1 MIRTGSK
8 LIPAIGLILILL
20 ISKIP
25 ASEIIFYSLPT
36 EKVNT
41 YLEQSLSRKIPNR
54 KWISLNGEWQVKDPK
69 SGNQIGKVNI
79 PFCFSYQNE
88 ILLTKEFELSD
99 YTKKLFFLN
108 AEWINGWSEISIN
121 GRVIYS
127 GSQNFL
133 PLRLELPITFLKPQK
148 NVIEIRI
155 KPYHKDKKQVP
166 SWTPINLPRISSGIL
181 SSIYLE
187 IIPQFHTRKIDINSQ
202 ISDSVV
208 TLSGS
213 ISFSHPIT
221 KMGKS
226 KILLRYH
233 SSKKILFQEE
243 IQITDSLSS
252 ENKIPE
258 WETDLKILWSINKPE
273 NYWVEVVIDSVGK
286 LLDVFRH
293 PIALR
298 SAQIRGNNFLLNG
311 GELPIKG
318 INYVYQTPDG
328 NNLFDPDLIRQDLKM
343 IKEKGFNAV
352 RMVLHP
358 LPEEFYRICDGL
370 GLLCFQDL
378 PLLFFNTDSTSLLKW
393 ESYYGYVKQLAEQYS
408 SVVAGGVAYQMDGES
423 KKHFAKLDQLLKS
436 TNESGILKYISS
448 INPNLQNNQ
457 IDFQLVDIFH
467 RNTVEKELE
476 HLNKKFA
483 GFTYFPSAFSKPLS
497 YRVDSTT
504 ITHGLGQ
511 IRNLIK
517 KVDEEIVQGRIPGQ
531 FILTYSDFYL
541 DFPSLQNGSQ
551 KNPEL
556 SQTGLV
562 DLNRQPRHFFDN
574 QEAEISDVPIITEA
588 RSVKSYLYILLGI
601 ANLFLFLY
609 SYRRFTE
616 FRHNVNYSLKKTHG
630 FFVNLQER
638 IIIPHGQSLLLIFVI
653 SLNGA
658 IIWSSFF
665 FYFRNNLILDYLLS
679 LLFFTPETKLWISD
693 LIWNQPLFLV
703 IITFLHLV
711 IFYGLAIFIKIFS
724 LFGQSRVT
732 FKQSIAVSAWSTVPF
747 VFLLPFGI
755 IFYNILISLKSYWI
769 IIVVL
774 LYFHIWVYLRW
785 INGTRVLTERR
796 HSRIF
801 AFVTFLGVLTTAIV
815 LIFYQYQINLFDH
828 LRFLYHLYR

>member
-1 MIRTGSK
+1 MVRTGSK
-8 LIPAIGLILILL
+8 LIPAISLILILL

-41 YLEQSLSRKIPNR
+41 YLEQSLTRKIPNR
-54 KWISLNGEWQVKDPK
+54 EWISLNGEWQVKDPK
-69 SGNQIGKVNI
+69 SSNQIGKVNI

-88 ILLTKEFELSD
+88 ILLEKEFELSN
-99 YTKKLFFLN
+99 YTKNKFFLN
-108 AEWINGWSEISIN
+108 AEWINGWSEISFN
-121 GRVIYS
+121 GRVIYN

-133 PLRLELPITFLKPQK
+133 PFRLELPITLLKPNK
-148 NVIEIRI
+148 NIIEIRI
-155 KPYHKDKKQVP
+155 KPYHRDKNQVP
-166 SWTPINLPRISSGIL
+166 SWTPINLPRINSGIL

-187 IIPQFHTRKIDINSQ
+187 VIPQFYIKNIDINSE
-202 ISDSVV
+202 ISDSLVI
-208 TLSGS
+208 LRGS
-213 ISFSHPIT
+213 ISFSHPI
-221 KMGKS
+221 KEMGES
-226 KILLRYH
+226 KILVKYY
-233 SSKKILFQEE
+233 SSEKILFQNG
-243 IQITDSLSS
+243 IQISDSLS
-252 ENKIPE
+252 NKLKIPE
-258 WETDLKILWSINKPE
+258 LKTPPNIFWSINKPE
-273 NYWVEVVIDSVGK
+273 NYWIEVEIDSVGK
-286 LLDVFRH
+286 LLDTYRA

-298 SAQIRGNNFLLNG
+298 STKIRGNKFLLNG

-328 NNLFDPDLIRQDLKM
+328 NNLFDPELIKQDLTM

-352 RMVLHP
+352 RMVLYP
-358 LPEEFYRICDGL
+358 LPEEFYRICDEL

-378 PLLFFNTDSTSLLKW
+378 PLLFLNTDSTSSLKW
-393 ESYYGYVKQLAEQYS
+393 KSYYGYVKQLSERHS

-436 TNESGILKYISS
+436 TNKPDILKYITS
-448 INPNLQNNQ
+448 INPDLQNNQ

-467 RNTVEKELE
+467 RNTVKKELE
-476 HLNKKFA
+476 QLNKKFE
-483 GFTYFPSAFSKPLS
+483 GFIYFPSAFSKPLS

-504 ITHGLGQ
+504 ITHDLVQ
-511 IRNLIK
+511 IRNLIQ
-517 KVDEEIVQGRIPGQ
+517 KVDEEMVQGRIPGQ

-541 DFPSLQNGSQ
+541 NFPSLQNGSQ
-551 KNPEL
+551 KNLEL

-574 QEAEISDVPIITEA
+574 QDAKITDVPIITEA

-658 IIWSSFF
+658 IMWNSFI

-679 LLFFTPETKLWISD
+679 LLFFTPETKLWISG

-703 IITFLHLV
+703 IITVLHFV
-711 IFYGLAIFIKIFS
+711 IFYSLAIFIKIFS

-769 IIVVL
+769 IIMVL

-796 HSRIF
+796 YSRIF
-801 AFVTFLGVLTTAIV
+801 VFISFLGVLTTAIV
-815 LIFYQYQINLFDH
+815 LIYYQYQINLFDH
-828 LRFLYHLYR
+828 LRFVYHLYR